1 MVVTTVVRVE
11 VTVDGVFVAVA
22 VGVSVG
28 GTGVFVGGTG
38 VFVGGTGVFVGGT
51 GVFVGSVHAPM

>member
-38 VFVGGTGVFVGGT
+38 VFVG
-51 GVFVGSVHAPM
+51 SVHAPM